1 MKRTTAQNIIRII
14 RRAGT
19 IASGICTIV
28 VASAILTAPVEARA
42 CDSIQQE
49 TGVATTTLTYDT
61 DGTPFEEY
69 CEYMRMVCPLY
80 AYDAFSNTDAAENPV
95 AYGFFYD
102 ATYGF
107 RIYENNQVRTTTSD
121 DYLAYLRG
129 VLTAND
135 LMTSSQSL
143 RVTCETNT
151 SISVAVGDNFSDRFS
166 ASGTYTLDKLTFE
179 ITDDVFFETV

>member
-19 IASGICTIV
+19 IAAGLCTIV
-28 VASAILTAPVEARA
+28 VASAI
-42 CDSIQQE
+42 
-49 TGVATTTLTYDT
+49 
-61 DGTPFEEY
+61 
-69 CEYMRMVCPLY
+69 
-80 AYDAFSNTDAAENPV
+80 
-95 AYGFFYD
+95 
-102 ATYGF
+102 
-107 RIYENNQVRTTTSD
+107 
-121 DYLAYLRG
+121 
-129 VLTAND
+129 LTAND

-179 ITDDVFFETV
+179 ITDGVFFETV